1 MPEGGAL
8 ANDKMEKIMH
18 KSTKWLVSELGAVIL
33 IVVIL
38 GVLHHPLLLPYQW
51 HKLLHIL
58 GAILLVGNI
67 VITGVWMFMAERTN
81 NPAVMRF
88 AATMVNWADVFFTV
102 PGIFLLITNGDILSE
117 QWGGVFQVSWIVVSL
132 VLFAFSGIV
141 WIFLLLRYQNNL
153 ISLSTTLTQEQD
165 SADFFVL
172 LHKWYFWGAV
182 ATVLPLISLVL
193 MFLKPKVW

>member
-1 MPEGGAL
+1 
-8 ANDKMEKIMH
+8 MH
-18 KSTKWLVSELGAVIL
+18 KSTKWLIGEIGAVLL

-38 GVLHHPLLLPYQW
+38 AFLHHPLFFSYQW

-81 NPAVMRF
+81 NSDVMRF
-88 AATMVNWADVFFTV
+88 AARMVNWADVFFTV

-117 QWGGVFQVSWIVVSL
+117 QWGGIFHVSWIVASL
-132 VLFAFSGIV
+132 ALFAFSGIV
-141 WIFLLLRYQNNL
+141 WIGLLLRYQNIL
-153 ISLSTTLTQEQD
+153 ITLSE
-165 SADFFVL
+165 SMGGEKGSPEFFNV
-172 LHKWYFWGAV
+172 LHKWYFWGAI

>member
-1 MPEGGAL
+1 
-8 ANDKMEKIMH
+8 MH
-18 KSTKWLVSELGAVIL
+18 KSTKWLIWEIGAVLL

-38 GVLHHPLLLPYQW
+38 GFLHHPLLFSYQW

-81 NPAVMRF
+81 NSDVLRF
-88 AATMVNWADVFFTV
+88 AARMVNWADVFFTV

-117 QWGGVFQVSWIVVSL
+117 QWGGVFRVSWIVVSL
-132 VLFAFSGIV
+132 VLFLFSGIV
-141 WIFLLLRYQNNL
+141 WLGLLLRYQNSL
-153 ISLSTTLTQEQD
+153 IKLSESTHSKKD
-165 SADFFVL
+165 SPEFFIV
-172 LHKWYFWGAV
+172 LHKWYFWGAI

-193 MFLKPKVW
+193 MFMKPKVW

>member
-1 MPEGGAL
+1 
-8 ANDKMEKIMH
+8 MH
-18 KSTKWLVSELGAVIL
+18 KSTKWLIWEIGAVLL

-38 GVLHHPLLLPYQW
+38 GFLHHPLLFSYQW

-67 VITGVWMFMAERTN
+67 IITGVWMLMAERTN
-81 NPAVMRF
+81 NADVMRF
-88 AATMVNWADVFFTV
+88 ASRMVNWADVFFTV
-102 PGIFLLITNGDILSE
+102 PGIFLVITNGDILSE
-117 QWGGVFQVSWIVVSL
+117 QWGGVFRVSWVVASL

-141 WIFLLLRYQNNL
+141 WIGLLLRYQNSL
-153 ISLSTTLTQEQD
+153 IKLSESMRDEKD
-165 SADFFVL
+165 SPEFFNF
-172 LHKWYFWGAV
+172 LHKWYFWGAI